1 MKIIDLNLPDLSGHP
16 PPPKV
21 SLGVYEKWMFD
32 SLAAGMRSEMTDD
45 EIAADFM
52 RNEGSQKE
60 PWPDFGAV
68 LSLADHDHAQ
78 P

>member
-16 PPPKV
+16 RPPHV

-32 SLAAGMRSEMTDD
+32 SLAAGMRPPMTDE
-45 EIAADFM
+45 EIVADFM
-52 RNEGSQKE
+52 KNEGSQKE

-68 LSLADHDHAQ
+68 MDGQ
-78 P
+78 G